1 MVFCSVEFLDW
12 VTVLFELVLCRY
24 TGVFVFVVL
33 MIGEKAVVLVSIF
46 CMVILMVVSIVAV
59 FVPMSS

>member
-1 MVFCSVEFLDW
+1 MEFLDW

-33 MIGEKAVVLVSIF
+33 MTGEKAVVLVSIF
-46 CMVILMVVSIVAV
+46 CTVVLMVVSIVAV

>member
-33 MIGEKAVVLVSIF
+33 MTGEKAVVLVSIF
-46 CMVILMVVSIVAV
+46 CTVVLMVVSIVAV